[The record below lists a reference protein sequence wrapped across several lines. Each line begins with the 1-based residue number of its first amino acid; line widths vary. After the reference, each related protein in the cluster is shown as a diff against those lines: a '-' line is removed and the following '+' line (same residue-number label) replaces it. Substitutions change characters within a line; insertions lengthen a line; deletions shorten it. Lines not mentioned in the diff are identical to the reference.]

1 MYRVITHLVAVAGIT
16 VAAAPRPTGR
26 AVPFVFPLCRA
37 GDLLLSASLRP
48 AIPLLL
54 SASLRPTLRNVR
66 GVLNLTN
73 RTDHGCI
80 LFGGAG
86 ASWDVAL
93 LDAAGRALPLR
104 SPVYAHSMH
113 VSIVPLSQGR
123 HGRLTFEWS
132 NWCGRSPLALKV
144 RLSAFHFTLTSRRLL
159 SETPVCTN
167 RSQPSEIAVFDL
179 TG

>member
-1 MYRVITHLVAVAGIT
+1 MYRVMMHLVVLAGIT

-26 AVPFVFPLCRA
+26 AVPVVFPQCHA

-54 SASLRPTLRNVR
+54 SASLRPATRNVR

-73 RTDHGCI
+73 RTDHGCT
-80 LFGGAG
+80 LSNGG
-86 ASWDVAL
+86 WDVAL

-104 SPVYAHSMH
+104 SPMYAHNTR
-113 VSIVPLSQGR
+113 VTIVPLSRGR
-123 HGRLTFEWS
+123 YGHLTFEWS

-159 SETPVCTN
+159 SETPACTN
-167 RSQPSEIAVFDL
+167 GSQPSEIAVFDL